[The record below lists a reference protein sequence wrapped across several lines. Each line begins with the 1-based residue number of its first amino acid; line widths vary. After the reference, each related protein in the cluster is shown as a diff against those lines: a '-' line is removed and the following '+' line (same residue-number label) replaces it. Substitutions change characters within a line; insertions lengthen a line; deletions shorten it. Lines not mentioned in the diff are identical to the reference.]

1 MRCLSIFK
9 KLLFE
14 LRVGLI
20 GVRRIYLLGILL
32 MVVFE
37 TVKAGNPSSLVESGK
52 DYNPF
57 ASLLKDH
64 SLPTDPLKNNNSA
77 HLHQSEVDN
86 REYLELQ
93 SAPESI
99 LILKDILQTSSGSY
113 ALVQIK
119 VQEFWVQ
126 QGERLENYEVI
137 SIQENNLLLKHM
149 VPDSQIDEKIF
160 VLGFQ
165 NAE

>member
-37 TVKAGNPSSLVESGK
+37 TVKAGNPSSLVESRK

-64 SLPTDPLKNNNSA
+64 SLPTDPLKKTIQLIFINLRLIIENIWNS
-77 HLHQSEVDN
+77 
-86 REYLELQ
+86 
-93 SAPESI
+93 
-99 LILKDILQTSSGSY
+99 
-113 ALVQIK
+113 
-119 VQEFWVQ
+119 
-126 QGERLENYEVI
+126 
-137 SIQENNLLLKHM
+137 NLL
-149 VPDSQIDEKIF
+149 
-160 VLGFQ
+160 Q
-165 NAE
+165 NQF

>member
-1 MRCLSIFK
+1 M
-9 KLLFE
+9 
-14 LRVGLI
+14 
-20 GVRRIYLLGILL
+20 
-32 MVVFE
+32 
-37 TVKAGNPSSLVESGK
+37 
-52 DYNPF
+52 
-57 ASLLKDH
+57 
-64 SLPTDPLKNNNSA
+64 
-77 HLHQSEVDN
+77 
-86 REYLELQ
+86 ELQ

-119 VQEFWVQ
+119 DQEFWVQ

>member
-1 MRCLSIFK
+1 M
-9 KLLFE
+9 
-14 LRVGLI
+14 
-20 GVRRIYLLGILL
+20 
-32 MVVFE
+32 
-37 TVKAGNPSSLVESGK
+37 
-52 DYNPF
+52 
-57 ASLLKDH
+57 
-64 SLPTDPLKNNNSA
+64 
-77 HLHQSEVDN
+77 
-86 REYLELQ
+86 ELQ

-119 VQEFWVQ
+119 DQEFWVQ

-137 SIQENNLLLKHM
+137 SIQENNLILKHM

>member
-1 MRCLSIFK
+1 
-9 KLLFE
+9 
-14 LRVGLI
+14 
-20 GVRRIYLLGILL
+20 
-32 MVVFE
+32 
-37 TVKAGNPSSLVESGK
+37 
-52 DYNPF
+52 
-57 ASLLKDH
+57 
-64 SLPTDPLKNNNSA
+64 

>member
-14 LRVGLI
+14 LRMGLI

-37 TVKAGNPSSLVESGK
+37 TVKAGNP
-52 DYNPF
+52 F

-64 SLPTDPLKNNNSA
+64 SIPTDPLKKNNSA

-113 ALVQIK
+113 ALVQVK
-119 VQEFWVQ
+119 DQEFWLQ

-137 SIQENNLLLKHM
+137 LIQENNLLLKQI
-149 VPDSQIDEKIF
+149 VPDSENDEKTF

-165 NAE
+165 NSE